1 MLIPQKIK
9 GRESKIKNLILI
21 MFHLAIFL
29 GIAYS
34 VWGVIWLIIVP
45 ILFESV
51 YFLWLPWFYI
61 IIPWTILI
69 SSLLVILLPNP
80 IYALISLIVVFLNT
94 AIFLLSI
101 QVQFLAFIYLIVY
114 IGAIAILF
122 LFVIML
128 FNLRNLRQSDMKIQD
143 FNFLKISF
151 NVYLV
156 FAIKFILIISYDIS
170 LLMEYSSYINHT
182 IIYKS
187 FDLQHY
193 LTYVDTDILLFANL
207 FYTYYLYIFLLAGLV
222 LLSAM
227 IGSIVL
233 ALSTTEIEPTMLEKK
248 IYKLGLL
255 DNPELLEKL
264 DL

>member
-1 MLIPQKIK
+1 MLVNYKKIIRNTILVICHIILFWII
-9 GRESKIKNLILI
+9 GYCVWTIFLLILP
-21 MFHLAIFL
+21 
-29 GIAYS
+29 
-34 VWGVIWLIIVP
+34 IV
-45 ILFESV
+45 FESIYIV
-51 YFLWLPWFYI
+51 WVQWFYI

-69 SSLLVILLPNP
+69 SSLLVILLANP
-80 IYALISLIVVFLNT
+80 IYALISLIILFLNT

-101 QVQFLAFIYLIVY
+101 QVQFLAFIYIIVY

-156 FAIKFILIISYDIS
+156 FAIKFLFIISYDMS
-170 LLMEYSSYINHT
+170 LLIEYSTYINNT
-182 IIYKS
+182 LTYQS

-193 LTYVDTDILLFANL
+193 LTYVDTDVLLFANM
-207 FYTYYLYIFLLAGLV
+207 FYTYYIYIFLLAGFV

-227 IGSIVL
+227 VGSIVL
-233 ALSTTEIEPTMLEKK
+233 ALSTTELSTIELK
-248 IYKLGLL
+248 
-255 DNPELLEKL
+255 LLELTSKQQNL
-264 DL
+264 VTK